1 MQSGSVFKRHG
12 AWHVVYRITE
22 VVSGQP
28 VRKQVTRR
36 LAAVSDEYRTVSDAR
51 LLAQD
56 HLRPMNLGAI
66 TPEGSMTV
74 SDFAQKYFLPNVV
87 AKKKPSTAKFYKDLV
102 DNHLDPLLGT
112 IRLRNVSTLDVQRL
126 LDARS
131 SLSQGSVLRIK
142 TGASAL
148 LSHAIRLGF
157 VHGANV
163 AREAR
168 AEGKRT
174 DSDTYAYNLDEVLL
188 MLEQVPEPARTVIA
202 VAAFAGLRESEIRGL
217 KWSDYDG
224 DFLHIRRAV
233 WRTHVGDTKTSESK
247 NAVPV
252 IEPLRKILDAHRR
265 MPGKGDRIFAG
276 EKMGRPLHLDNLS
289 RRVIKPAVGDQWHG
303 WHAFRRGLA
312 TVLFTLGT
320 PAEIARTIL
329 RQADVSVTQEHYI
342 LLKSQ
347 KEGRV
352 AMKRLGRIVRQKFD
366 TQARR
371 KRSSQRKQRPRPT

>member
-1 MQSGSVFKRHG
+1 
-12 AWHVVYRITE
+12 
-22 VVSGQP
+22 
-28 VRKQVTRR
+28 
-36 LAAVSDEYRTVSDAR
+36 
-51 LLAQD
+51 
-56 HLRPMNLGAI
+56 
-66 TPEGSMTV
+66 
-74 SDFAQKYFLPNVV
+74 
-87 AKKKPSTAKFYKDLV
+87 
-102 DNHLDPLLGT
+102 
-112 IRLRNVSTLDVQRL
+112 
-126 LDARS
+126 
-131 SLSQGSVLRIK
+131 
-142 TGASAL
+142 
-148 LSHAIRLGF
+148 
-157 VHGANV
+157 
-163 AREAR
+163 
-168 AEGKRT
+168 
-174 DSDTYAYNLDEVLL
+174 

-265 MPGKGDRIFAG
+265 MPGKGDWIFAG

-289 RRVIKPAVGDQWHG
+289 RRVIKSAVGDQWHG

-366 TQARR
+366 TRARR
-371 KRSSQRKQRPRPT
+371 KRSSQRKQR